1 MSSSQKSNFSLVV
14 YISRTKEKKNGEV
27 PVLMKI
33 NINGERVV
41 LQLQRSIQ
49 PKDWDSKRAK
59 VIGRSHEAREFND
72 YIDSVITRTRQKYS
86 ELITMYDTVTPQ
98 LLRDAVLGVNTAKAK
113 MIIEIWEDHIE
124 GLRKLIGKESTYAT
138 CQKYNA
144 AKNHFS
150 NFLRIKYKVSDVPI
164 KSVFPPK
171 D

>member
-49 PKDWDSKRAK
+49 SKDWDSKRAK

-72 YIDSVITRTRQKYS
+72 YIDSVITTNSPKVQRAHYHVRYRYS
-86 ELITMYDTVTPQ
+86 
-98 LLRDAVLGVNTAKAK
+98 
-113 MIIEIWEDHIE
+113 
-124 GLRKLIGKESTYAT
+124 AT
-138 CQKYNA
+138 FA
-144 AKNHFS
+144 
-150 NFLRIKYKVSDVPI
+150 
-164 KSVFPPK
+164 
-171 D
+171 